1 MTALTA
7 TFLSI
12 ATLMPQEAPPANAA
26 ELYRQAFTAWEAMD
40 AEDRE
45 SIANAFGDPQTLV
58 AADPATTSAL
68 ERAGRA
74 IGLFMQASRVDGCDW
89 GLDRSEGFALL
100 LPHLGPMRAISR
112 ATALSAVRDF
122 AEGRSGV
129 AIASL
134 EAVSRSTR
142 HLTADPVLVDSLVG
156 GAVLGLSSAAI
167 ESAIEAGAVDA
178 ATAARLVQVL
188 PENVVEAIGPAAA
201 LRTEQEVF
209 SLEIG
214 RIRAGEETIAD
225 EFLDSEA
232 EGAVASLRAADQEPF
247 DAAMAKVGG
256 FGDRAVAAMADP
268 DGVSRLAAL
277 EAIDADIEALRAAD
291 PDVAGALLSLV
302 PSYAALGQ
310 TIARIE
316 DRVLAVRTRLDAIAA
331 GADPAAFTNGAI
343 NYLRAAAFL
352 AQTPPRLQVAF
363 ELLRQAPEAADGVMR
378 REAEAWLDR
387 IDEAVFERLR
397 RAGLAER
404 CDFDFGLGGDI
415 AAGDVLMR
423 EAFPSLRAGAR
434 LLLVEARRR
443 LAQAAALRSGDEADH
458 LEAAAV
464 EEEAIGDLV
473 AVVAMARHLA
483 GDATLGGTLVS
494 ASILRDLAGS
504 VSSLRSDGL
513 LASEKIEALRSATA
527 SLPRG
532 EGDGLLGAD
541 AARRRAERIA
551 LRGSS
556 ADRVASFEAA
566 LFGLAIA
573 SVGPEGLAAIAD
585 EPLGG
590 ADDLLDLEAWAR
602 LAERRQAWQREARE
616 RIDRVIRVGEVTI
629 DEAGE
634 PMRPV
639 LAADLAA
646 IAVEALAAI
655 DDAITSG
662 ASSR

>member
-1 MTALTA
+1 M
-7 TFLSI
+7 
-12 ATLMPQEAPPANAA
+12 
-26 ELYRQAFTAWEAMD
+26 
-40 AEDRE
+40 
-45 SIANAFGDPQTLV
+45 
-58 AADPATTSAL
+58 
-68 ERAGRA
+68 
-74 IGLFMQASRVDGCDW
+74 
-89 GLDRSEGFALL
+89 
-100 LPHLGPMRAISR
+100 
-112 ATALSAVRDF
+112 
-122 AEGRSGV
+122 
-129 AIASL
+129 
-134 EAVSRSTR
+134 
-142 HLTADPVLVDSLVG
+142 TADPVLVDSLVG
-156 GAVLGLSSAAI
+156 GAILGLSSAAI
-167 ESAIEAGAVDA
+167 ESAIDAGAVDT

-188 PENVVEAIGPAAA
+188 PKNVVEAMGPAAA

-214 RIRAGEETIAD
+214 RIRSGDDTLAA

-232 EGAVASLRAADQEPF
+232 EGAVASLRAADQESF
-247 DAAMAKVGG
+247 DAAMAKVRG
-256 FGDRAVAAMADP
+256 FGDRAAAAMADP
-268 DGVSRLAAL
+268 DGVSRLTAL
-277 EAIDADIEALRAAD
+277 EAIDAEIDALCAAD

-316 DRVLAVRTRLDAIAA
+316 ERVLAVRTRLDAIAT
-331 GADPAAFTNGAI
+331 GTDPATVANAAI
-343 NYLRAAAFL
+343 DYLRTAAFI

-363 ELLRQAPEAADGVMR
+363 ELLRQAPEAADDVMR
-378 REAEAWLDR
+378 REGEAWLDR

-404 CDFDFGLGGDI
+404 CDFDFGRGGDI
-415 AAGDVLMR
+415 AAGDVLFAR
-423 EAFPSLRAGAR
+423 SVPDAPWRRR
-434 LLLVEARRR
+434 LLFVEARRR
-443 LAQAAALRSGDEADH
+443 LAQAAALRSGDESDR
-458 LEAAAV
+458 LEAVALR
-464 EEEAIGDLV
+464 EEAIGDLV

-494 ASILRDLAGS
+494 ASILRDLA
-504 VSSLRSDGL
+504 SSLVAMRG
-513 LASEKIEALRSATA
+513 EALLDDEAVESLRAATA

-532 EGDGLLGAD
+532 EGGGLLGAD
-541 AARRRAERIA
+541 AARRRAERMA

-566 LFGLAIA
+566 IFGLAIA

-585 EPLGG
+585 EPLDG

-646 IAVEALAAI
+646 IALEALAAF
-655 DDAITSG
+655 DEAITS
-662 ASSR
+662 R